1 MARQL
6 LSHAFLMLASLALV
20 ALAGCEVPT
29 GALETAGDFSENDV
43 DLPVAFGMDR
53 EVVGS
58 NPLNEPD
65 GYVMGPETVA
75 VFVGEELVVELE
87 LLEPDSFS
95 LQAGVMPEDAEFTA
109 FPGGGVQFWRPEID
123 DDGTHEFSVLVVDV
137 DEPNLVIAQEMLVV
151 DVIPRHRFIEYGF

>member
-6 LSHAFLMLASLALV
+6 PSHAIFLIAALALLG
-20 ALAGCEVPT
+20 LAACEVPT
-29 GALETAGDFSENDV
+29 GALETAGDFSEADL

-58 NPLNEPD
+58 YPIDTPD
-65 GYVMGPETVA
+65 GYVVGPETVA

-95 LQAGVMPEDAEFTA
+95 LRPGVMPEDAEFTA
-109 FPGGGVQFWRPEID
+109 FPGGGVLFWRPEID
-123 DDGTHEFSVLVVDV
+123 DVGTHEFSVLVVDV